1 MFLLNLITM
10 RISRKSFCA
19 AVLPAYTLVLNNHI
33 FFYVYFFVT
42 GYNCKY
48 QLLQF
53 IDTEISKYDNDSV
66 VIIDLFIETILLFC
80 LLHHL
85 DTFIQLS
92 DFGSMI
98 NLNSKLSLST
108 VWTLWGA
115 SSLTSILYIVW

>member
-1 MFLLNLITM
+1 M

-19 AVLPAYTLVLNNHI
+19 AVLPAYTLVLNIHI
-33 FFYVYFFVT
+33 CTHDAFLLCIPFFVT

-53 IDTEISKYDNDSV
+53 IDTEISKYDKDSV

-85 DTFIQLS
+85 HTFIQLS
-92 DFGSMI
+92 DFGSIMI
-98 NLNSKLSLST
+98 NLKSKWSLST
-108 VWTLWGA
+108 VCTLWGA
-115 SSLTSILYIVW
+115 SSLTCTLYAVW